1 MAVRTVT
8 NNPMSKVDE
17 WSCSDDGSVFVRLS
31 ASKKDTV
38 TIEAAQDNNVLITM
52 RRKSERSCTGIDR
65 SRFAS
70 VELSTKTNP
79 LYVIAGAFALG
90 WSVFFWIM
98 IATTIASILTVVGVL
113 LIVAYFLTKIARL
126 NIRVAEDVDYRIL
139 LKSSA
144 VPDPRDMKG
153 LVSALMMTSP
163 QTGQAESNHARLV
176 VSQAPVLIQ
185 ATGQQTVDANGVTW
199 SKQDDGSYLFK
210 EPGSDEWVPF
220 DQ

>member
-17 WSCSDDGSVFVRLS
+17 WSCSDDGSVLVRLS

-79 LYVIAGAFALG
+79 LYVIAGVFALG
-90 WSVFFWIM
+90 WSVFFWFFEGI
-98 IATTIASILTVVGVL
+98 TASILTVVGIL

-144 VPDPRDMKG
+144 VPDPGDMRR

-163 QTGQAESNHARLV
+163 QSGQAESNQARLV
-176 VSQAPVLIQ
+176 VSQTPVLIQ

-199 SKQDDGSYLFK
+199 STQDDGSYLFK

-220 DQ
+220 DR

>member
-17 WSCSDDGSVFVRLS
+17 WSCSDDGSVLVRLS

-79 LYVIAGAFALG
+79 LYVIAGVFALG
-90 WSVFFWIM
+90 WSVFFWFFEGI
-98 IATTIASILTVVGVL
+98 TASILTVVGIL

-144 VPDPRDMKG
+144 VPDPGDMRR

-163 QTGQAESNHARLV
+163 QSGQAESNQAKLV
-176 VSQAPVLIQ
+176 VSQTPVLIQ

-199 SKQDDGSYLFK
+199 STQDDGSYLFK

-220 DQ
+220 DR

>member
-17 WSCSDDGSVFVRLS
+17 WSCSDDGSVLVRLS

-79 LYVIAGAFALG
+79 LYVIAGVFALG
-90 WSVFFWIM
+90 WSVFFWFFEGI
-98 IATTIASILTVVGVL
+98 TASILTVVGIL

-144 VPDPRDMKG
+144 VPDPGDM
-153 LVSALMMTSP
+153 
-163 QTGQAESNHARLV
+163 RL
-176 VSQAPVLIQ
+176 SLIHI
-185 ATGQQTVDANGVTW
+185 
-199 SKQDDGSYLFK
+199 
-210 EPGSDEWVPF
+210 
-220 DQ
+220 

>member
-17 WSCSDDGSVFVRLS
+17 WSCSDDGSVLVRLS

-79 LYVIAGAFALG
+79 LYVIAGVFALG
-90 WSVFFWIM
+90 WSVFFWFFEGI
-98 IATTIASILTVVGVL
+98 TASILTVVGIL

-144 VPDPRDMKG
+144 VPDPGDMRR

-163 QTGQAESNHARLV
+163 QSGQAESNQARLV
-176 VSQAPVLIQ
+176 VSQTPVLIQ

-199 SKQDDGSYLFK
+199 NAQDDGSYLFK

-220 DQ
+220 DR

>member
-17 WSCSDDGSVFVRLS
+17 WSCSDDGSVLVRLS
-31 ASKKDTV
+31 ASKRDTV

-79 LYVIAGAFALG
+79 LYVIAGVFALG
-90 WSVFFWIM
+90 WSVFFWFFEEI
-98 IATTIASILTVVGVL
+98 TASILTVVGIL

-144 VPDPRDMKG
+144 VPNPGDMKR

-163 QTGQAESNHARLV
+163 STGQAESNHARLV
-176 VSQAPVLIQ
+176 VSQTPVLIH
-185 ATGQQTVDANGVTW
+185 ATGQQTTDENGVTW

-210 EPGSDEWVPF
+210 ESGSNEWVPF
-220 DQ
+220 DP

>member
-8 NNPMSKVDE
+8 NNPMSKVEE
-17 WSCSDDGSVFVRLS
+17 WSCSDDGSVLIRLS

-38 TIEAAQDNNVLITM
+38 TIEAARDNNVLIMM

-79 LYVIAGAFALG
+79 LYIIAGVFALG
-90 WSVFFWIM
+90 WAVFFWFFEGI
-98 IATTIASILTVVGVL
+98 TASILTIVGVL
-113 LIVAYFLTKIARL
+113 LIAAYFLTKIARL

-139 LKSSA
+139 LKSTA
-144 VPDPRDMKG
+144 VPDPTDMKK

-163 QTGQAESNHARLV
+163 QTGQPQSNHAQLL
-176 VSQAPVLIQ
+176 VSQTPVLIQ
-185 ATGQQTVDANGVTW
+185 ATGQQTVDENGVTW
-199 SKQDDGSYLFK
+199 IREDDGSYLFK
-210 EPGSDEWVPF
+210 EPGSNDWVPF
-220 DQ
+220 AQ

>member
-1 MAVRTVT
+1 MTVRTVT

-17 WSCSDDGSVFVRLS
+17 WSCSDDGSVLVRLS

-79 LYVIAGAFALG
+79 LYVIAGVFALG
-90 WSVFFWIM
+90 WSVFFWFFEGI
-98 IATTIASILTVVGVL
+98 TASILTVVGIL

-144 VPDPRDMKG
+144 VPDPGDMRR

-163 QTGQAESNHARLV
+163 QSGQAESNQARLV
-176 VSQAPVLIQ
+176 VSQTPVLIQ

-199 SKQDDGSYLFK
+199 STQDDGSYLFK

-220 DQ
+220 DR